1 MNSLTSFESRF
12 VIDEINLY
20 IAVIS
25 TDHTISFANKQ
36 LLHFSGVH
44 FENIDHLPYWELPWW
59 QNGMENQ
66 NQLMFAVE
74 RAFFGETVRFDAT
87 YMKYDNTLH
96 EIDFILKPLYKRDEI
111 VSVIAMGYNISDL
124 VKTQKALTRRQR
136 QLDAFFEF
144 SSDGYCFCLLEQP
157 TEIAQTDDDYIQHL
171 MSHQK
176 LAFFNQQLE
185 KILSRKLTH
194 QTAIADI
201 FPNVIEIVSHWREM
215 IIHGKSQ
222 FDTIIQ
228 LEDTFYEDSAL
239 DAYLLDEPYDR
250 LYIRV
255 TLVAIFDDQGAFE
268 GNYAVVRERTQEVRN
283 IKRLEFL
290 ANKDPLTKINNRRS
304 FYEKAV
310 ELIETCQRDKI
321 DTSVVMIDID
331 FFKHINDTFG
341 HDAGD
346 TVLYH
351 FAALVES
358 FIADRGIVAR
368 YGGEEFVLLLT
379 CPFHKAKQLMEA
391 LRIKIAEMVIEHGEQ
406 RITLTAS
413 IGIRGNTRQ
422 TDNIDTLTA
431 EADKALY
438 YAKNHGRNRVAV
450 YAELPAEE
458 TRENI

>member
-20 IAVIS
+20 ITVIAG
-25 TDHTISFANKQ
+25 DHTISFANKQ
-36 LLHFSGVH
+36 LLNFSGVH
-44 FENIDHLPYWELPWW
+44 FENINHLPYWELPWW
-59 QNGMENQ
+59 QNGMANQ

-87 YMKYDNTLH
+87 YTKYDNTLH
-96 EIDFILKPLYKRDEI
+96 EIDFLLKPLYKRDEI

-124 VKTQKALTRRQR
+124 VKTQKALTRRER

-144 SSDGYCFCLLEQP
+144 SSDGYFFFLLDQP
-157 TEIAQTDDDYIQHL
+157 IEITRTDDAFIHEL

-176 LAFFNQQLE
+176 LTFFNQQFE
-185 KILSRKLTH
+185 KILNQELSH
-194 QTAIADI
+194 QTVIETL
-201 FPNVIEIVSHWREM
+201 FPNVKDLSVFWRDM
-215 IIHGKSQ
+215 ILNGKAQ
-222 FDTIIQ
+222 FDTTIQ
-228 LEDTFYEDSAL
+228 LEETYYDEEALNTFI
-239 DAYLLDEPYDR
+239 LDEPYDC

-310 ELIETCQRDKI
+310 EKIEVCQNDQM

-331 FFKHINDTFG
+331 FFKRINDTFG

-351 FAALVES
+351 FATLIES
-358 FIADRGIVAR
+358 FVGERGIVAR
-368 YGGEEFVLLLT
+368 YGGEEFVLLLM
-379 CPFHKAKQLMEA
+379 CPFDEAKTFMEA
-391 LRIKIAEMVIEHGEQ
+391 LRIKISEMIVRHDDDQ
-406 RITLTAS
+406 ITLTAS

-450 YAELPAEE
+450 YADLPEE
-458 TRENI
+458 AKHER